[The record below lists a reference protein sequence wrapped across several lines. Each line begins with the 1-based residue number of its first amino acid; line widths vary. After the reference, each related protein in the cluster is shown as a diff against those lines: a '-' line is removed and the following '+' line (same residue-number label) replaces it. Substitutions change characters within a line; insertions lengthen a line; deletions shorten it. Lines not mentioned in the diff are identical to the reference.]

1 MGGIAMAFR
10 LINLASWDRREFYEH
25 FINRVVCT
33 YSVTV
38 NLDIDHLRE
47 KKLYP
52 AMIWLLTKTV
62 NAMPEFRTALTAEGL
77 GIYDDMH
84 PMYTVFNEEHKN
96 FSGIWSYFSEDYP
109 TFLRNYEEDSARY
122 SKSTRYAPKEGTPAN
137 SFNIS
142 MVPWLEF
149 SAVNINVFDDGKFLL
164 PIFTM
169 GKYFERDGKR
179 FLPLAIQ
186 VHHAVCDG
194 YHVSLFVEKL
204 QAAIQEFA

>member
-1 MGGIAMAFR
+1 MALK
-10 LINLASWDRREFYEH
+10 LIDMETWERREFYEH
-25 FINRVVCT
+25 FIGEVVCT
-33 YSVTV
+33 YSAVV
-38 NLDIDHLRE
+38 NIDITKL
-47 KKLYP
+47 KGQKLYP

-62 NAMPEFRTALTAEGL
+62 NDMPEFRTVLTPDGP

-84 PMYTVFNEEHKN
+84 PMYTVFNKENKN
-96 FSGIWSYFSEDYP
+96 FSGIWSYFSEDYEE
-109 TFLRNYEEDSARY
+109 FLESYEADAGVY
-122 SKSTRYAPKEGTPAN
+122 SKSTRYAPKDGTPAN

-149 SAVNINVFDDGKFLL
+149 TSFNINVFDEGKFLL

-169 GKYFERDGKR
+169 GKFFERDGKR

-194 YHVSLFVEKL
+194 YHMGAFVERL
-204 QAAIQEFA
+204 QEYVNHFPAIE